1 MMNDIKTN
9 CEICGGSLLHYD
21 EIKLGYHEK
30 CAEFANKRVHSMRG

>member
-30 CAEFANKRVHSMRG
+30 CFTLMNSRTHSMRG